1 MLQPCRRPHGIQRLC
16 LYFIGFFSQCSKKIE
31 HFQCSQH
38 FWFDWPAKSAKASL
52 RCHSYPAFGCSLQMA
67 RLALKFS
74 KSCPV
79 PLVSASPK
87 SQCPAPPEISVDSK
101 QLSPFP
107 LLIHHIHL
115 NAADM
120 CLKFGMT
127 VLDVEVCC
135 TLLLNQYCSPAD
147 CLLSEHY
154 VPSAWMGSWILPLL
168 NLADCFWELD
178 TQSKCFPRSWLTQAL
193 TKTTYPPAA
202 QEIRNTCVYCI
213 YIINVYI

>member
-1 MLQPCRRPHGIQRLC
+1 MFSALLVRLTREVCKSVTAMPQILLLAAAFKHGQA
-16 LYFIGFFSQCSKKIE
+16 GPKI
-31 HFQCSQH
+31 
-38 FWFDWPAKSAKASL
+38 
-52 RCHSYPAFGCSLQMA
+52 
-67 RLALKFS
+67 FS

-120 CLKFGMT
+120 CLNFGMT
-127 VLDVEVCC
+127 ILDVEVCC
-135 TLLLNQYCSPAD
+135 TLLLNALNQYCSPAD

-154 VPSAWMGSWILPLL
+154 VPSA
-168 NLADCFWELD
+168 
-178 TQSKCFPRSWLTQAL
+178 
-193 TKTTYPPAA
+193 
-202 QEIRNTCVYCI
+202 
-213 YIINVYI
+213 